1 MSESISIEEK
11 IAFIVRR
18 LPEMKKAEV
27 LDFVEWLNQKTKS
40 EKKSEPKQ
48 TLSGAIA
55 KLVKEGKLELSDCSD
70 FGLNEDWFVP
80 TVTLE
85 ELREQLKG
93 VSVPIEE
100 YIRHERD
107 KRESL

>member
-1 MSESISIEEK
+1 MSESISIEDK
-11 IAFIVRR
+11 IVSVVQR
-18 LPEMKKAEV
+18 LPGMKKAEV
-27 LDFVEWLNQKTKS
+27 LDFAEWLSHNTESKEEAQSKR
-40 EKKSEPKQ
+40 
-48 TLSGAIA
+48 TLPDAIA
-55 KLVKEGKLELSDCSD
+55 NLVEGGKLELSDCSD
-70 FGLNEDWFVP
+70 FGLNEDWFIP

-85 ELREQLKG
+85 ELREQLKD

>member
-1 MSESISIEEK
+1 MVETKNYSEEAQQL
-11 IAFIVRR
+11 IAQKSGLI
-18 LPEMKKAEV
+18 
-27 LDFVEWLNQKTKS
+27 LDARVQKTKS

>member
-11 IAFIVRR
+11 IAFVVRQM
-18 LPEMKKAEV
+18 PEMKKAEV
-27 LDFVEWLNQKTKS
+27 LDFAEWLSQKIES
-40 EKKSEPKQ
+40 EKESKPEQ
-48 TLSGAIA
+48 TFSRALA
-55 KLVKEGKLELSDCSD
+55 KLMEEGKLELSDCSD

-85 ELREQLKG
+85 ELRKRLKD

-100 YIRHERD
+100 YIRRERD
-107 KRESL
+107 KREAL

>member
-11 IAFIVRR
+11 IAYVVRQ
-18 LPEMKKAEV
+18 LSEIQKAEV
-27 LDFVEWLNQKTKS
+27 LDFAEWLSQKTEPEKRAKS
-40 EKKSEPKQ
+40 NR
-48 TLSGAIA
+48 TLPGTIA
-55 KLVKEGKLELSDCSD
+55 KLVEEGKLELSDCSN

-85 ELREQLKG
+85 ELREQLKN
-93 VSVPIEE
+93 VSVPIKE

-107 KRESL
+107 KREAL